1 MEISAADARRVVE
14 LGRELADAARPEE
27 LWERALTA
35 VMRLVPADAGQRYR
49 LPLDGREVFV
59 LNVPA
64 DSFHADPMVI
74 YDHPLDHPLTD
85 LMLDT
90 VTPGAWRVSDVA
102 GERQWRRTHCYNLDF
117 RPFGLRHH
125 LVATG
130 GTDTATAVEGYALV
144 RSHADFTPRE
154 RDLFGLAQLQLGV
167 VEHQLA
173 ERQRLA
179 TLSAAALRLA
189 EGHGCG
195 VASLDGTGRPHP
207 LNAVAAE
214 LLTAL
219 RDDPRLTAEVSFTAR
234 HIEVRHLPAAP
245 GLPALLLLH
254 DLSRARAVARLFGI
268 TEQEH
273 RTLVHLHD
281 GRTPTETAR
290 RMRLSPATV
299 RGYIAS
305 LHRKLE
311 AGHTAALLRRGRDL
325 GLLTD
330 RTAQKDSRT
339 DRHDMSRPPQN

>member
-1 MEISAADARRVVE
+1 MEISGADARRVVE
-14 LGRELADAARPEE
+14 LGRELADAGRPEE

-35 VMRLVPADAGQRYR
+35 VLELVPADAGQRYR
-49 LPLDGREVFV
+49 LPMDGRGVFV
-59 LNVPA
+59 VNVPA

-85 LMLDT
+85 LMLDA

-102 GERQWRRTHCYNLDF
+102 GDRQWQRTHCYNLDF

-125 LVATG
+125 LVAAAG
-130 GTDTATAVEGYALV
+130 SDTATAVEGYALV
-144 RSHADFTPRE
+144 RSGTDFTPRE
-154 RDLFGLAQLQLGV
+154 RDLLGLVQLQLGQL
-167 VEHQLA
+167 ESQLA
-173 ERQRLA
+173 ERQRLIA
-179 TLSAAALRLA
+179 LSAAALRLA

-195 VASLDGTGRPHP
+195 VASLDDTGRPRP
-207 LNAVAAE
+207 LNAVAAD

-219 RDDPRLTAEVSFTAR
+219 RDDPRLTAGVSFTAR
-234 HIEVRHLPAAP
+234 HIEVRHLPATP

-273 RTLVHLHD
+273 RTLAHLHD
-281 GRTPTETAR
+281 GRTATEAAH
-290 RMRLSPATV
+290 RMGLSPATV

-330 RTAQKDSRT
+330 RVS
-339 DRHDMSRPPQN
+339 

>member
-1 MEISAADARRVVE
+1 MEISGADARRVVE

-35 VMRLVPADAGQRYR
+35 VMGLVPADAGQRYR
-49 LPLDGREVFV
+49 LPLDGRGVFV

-102 GERQWRRTHCYNLDF
+102 GGRQWQRTHCYNLDF

-125 LVATG
+125 LVASA

-144 RSHADFTPRE
+144 RSGTDFTPRE
-154 RDLFGLAQLQLGV
+154 RDLLGLAQLQLNT
-167 VEHQLA
+167 VENQLA
-173 ERQRLA
+173 ERRRLV

-189 EGHGCG
+189 EGQGCG
-195 VASLDGTGRPHP
+195 VASIDDTGRPHP
-207 LNAVAAE
+207 LNAVAAD

-219 RDDPRLTAEVSFTAR
+219 RDDPRLTAEVSFTTR
-234 HIEVRHLPAAP
+234 HIEVRHLQATP

-281 GRTPTETAR
+281 GRTATETAH

-330 RTAQKDSRT
+330 RTVQD
-339 DRHDMSRPPQN
+339 DMSRPPQN

>member
-1 MEISAADARRVVE
+1 MEISGADARRVVE
-14 LGRELADAARPEE
+14 LGRELADATRPEE

-35 VMRLVPADAGQRYR
+35 VMELVPADAGQRYR
-49 LPLDGREVFV
+49 LPLDGRGVFV

-90 VTPGAWRVSDVA
+90 LAPGAWRVSDVA
-102 GERQWRRTHCYNLDF
+102 GDRQWQRTHCYNLDF

-125 LVATG
+125 LVAAAG
-130 GTDTATAVEGYALV
+130 SDTATAVEGYGLV
-144 RSHADFTPRE
+144 RSSSDFTPRE
-154 RDLFGLAQLQLGV
+154 RDLLALAQLQLNAA
-167 VEHQLA
+167 ETQLA
-173 ERQRLA
+173 ERQRLLD
-179 TLSAAALRLA
+179 LSAAALRLA
-189 EGHGCG
+189 GDHACG
-195 VASLDGTGRPHP
+195 VASVDGPGPPRP

-234 HIEVRHLPAAP
+234 HIEVRYLPAAS

-254 DLSRARAVARLFGI
+254 DLSRARAVARLFGV

-290 RMRLSPATV
+290 VMRLSPTTV

-330 RTAQKDSRT
+330 R
-339 DRHDMSRPPQN
+339 HDMSRPPQN